1 MFSYIDHSEMKDKLL
16 NANFPKTAEGRVY
29 HVEIKRV
36 ANRIITV
43 GDPSRAQLFAEWLD
57 KDTPIFKCN
66 SARGF
71 FTLTGK
77 YKGVP
82 VSIMGIGMGYPM
94 MDIFV
99 RETRATV
106 DGQLIII
113 RFGSCGT
120 IGKGTVGH
128 MVVPKGAF
136 AVTKNFDYFYNYYED
151 PDMTKNEEKNVKP
164 YNVSKVFYA
173 DQEICELLQ
182 TKLLNYLP
190 ANEIHTGL
198 NATCDSFYSSQG
210 REDGNF
216 ADHNKE
222 LFTYIKKKHP
232 QAESLEMET
241 FILYHLA
248 KCSNDAPI
256 IKRKKSI
263 TNERIN
269 ERHINV
275 NKMND
280 EVKYDENI
288 ITTIKK
294 PKNSIRAAAIMMV
307 FTDRK
312 TDEFIDPSRTKYLE
326 TVAGLAVLDVLISI
340 KLEEE
345 QENDDECVW
354 NLINQH

>member
-1 MFSYIDHSEMKDKLL
+1 MKDKLL

-29 HVEIKRV
+29 HVEVKRGEV

-57 KDTPIFKCN
+57 KDTPIFRCN

-82 VSIMGIGMGYPM
+82 VSIMGIGM
-94 MDIFV
+94 V
-99 RETRATV
+99 L

-151 PDMTKNEEKNVKP
+151 PDMTKNEEKNMKP
-164 YNVSKVFYA
+164 YNVSEVFYA
-173 DQEICELLQ
+173 DQEICELLK

-210 REDGNF
+210 REDDNF

-222 LFTYIKKKHP
+222 LLTYIKKKHP

-241 FILYHLA
+241 FMLYHLA
-248 KCSNDAPI
+248 KCSNDALL

-263 TNERIN
+263 TKERIN
-269 ERHINV
+269 EID
-275 NKMND
+275 KMN
-280 EVKYDENI
+280 ENKTNLEIEIKYDENI

-294 PKNSIRAAAIMMV
+294 PKNSIRAAATMMI
-307 FTDRK
+307 FADRK
-312 TDEFIDPSRTKYLE
+312 TDEFIDSSRKKYLE
-326 TVAGLAVLDVLISI
+326 TIAGLAVLDVLVSI

-345 QENDDECVW
+345 QENDDNEGVW
-354 NLINQH
+354 NLIN